1 MNFINFFEFF
11 LPILPTIFQETISVA
26 NYPMAPMTN
35 EDLDALEEVLAER
48 KLSSE
53 VFDTA
58 GDLYGNIVQRSLL
71 VPL

>member
-1 MNFINFFEFF
+1 
-11 LPILPTIFQETISVA
+11 
-26 NYPMAPMTN
+26 MAPMTN